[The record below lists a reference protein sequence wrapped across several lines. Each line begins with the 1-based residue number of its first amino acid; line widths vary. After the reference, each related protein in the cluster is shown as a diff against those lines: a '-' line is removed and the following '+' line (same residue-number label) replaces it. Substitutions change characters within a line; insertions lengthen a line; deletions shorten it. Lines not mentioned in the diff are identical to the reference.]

1 MYHIIYIHIHI
12 LYCMCN
18 YIVLNYNST
27 LINCQNF
34 HFLLNA
40 LSCTGCF
47 FAWPGCAG
55 RLGGVESPPPH
66 TGGRADPP
74 THHNAHH
81 GKIWPKNRHPPPLRE
96 RVGGVVE
103 PLPTNHGGCEL
114 PYSPKKLSTLPADR
128 SHSGQHPGRAKDA
141 EADVHGVAH
150 LHSLRPLIIPDEQP
164 EA

>member
-1 MYHIIYIHIHI
+1 MQEG
-12 LYCMCN
+12 LV
-18 YIVLNYNST
+18 VLN
-27 LINCQNF
+27 
-34 HFLLNA
+34 
-40 LSCTGCF
+40 
-47 FAWPGCAG
+47 
-55 RLGGVESPPPH
+55 PPPH
-66 TGGRADPP
+66 TQEVGP
-74 THHNAHH
+74 TPQHTTTPIMEKYDL
-81 GKIWPKNRHPPPLRE
+81 KIGTPPPLRE